1 MFREFSAFLAVSLSL
16 AALGC
21 SNRGGTDPTPPPFQ
35 GDFPSAMALNAR
47 MGKGV
52 NLGNALDAPTEG
64 AWGVTLKAE
73 YFRWIADSGFTMVRI
88 PARFSGHA
96 GAESPYTIDSAF
108 MDRVAWAVDQALDA
122 KLMVVL
128 DMHHYDTIM
137 EKPQDERRRFLAMW
151 KQICKR
157 FRNHPPELLFEL
169 LNEPRD
175 KLDAAAWND
184 LLDEAID
191 TIRASQPGRTL
202 VVGTSPWG
210 GYSGLGVLRL
220 PADSNLIVTVH
231 YYEPHSFTHQGADF
245 IEGANEWMGTLW
257 RATPAQRAVLD
268 QHLDFVHSWATEN
281 HRPIFMGEFGTYK
294 RVDSLSRALYTAY
307 LTRRMDSAGF
317 SSAIWNFSSDFGLVN
332 DTTDAWKGYLMD
344 AYLRPGQNAMLDSI
358 LAATIPIDPN
368 VYVTWEDFED
378 SLPHMP
384 ASARLWRER
393 KGISLE
399 TGGALWYAFNSD
411 SSSIQSGEGTRI
423 HPYQEIDS
431 GAARNFQ
438 LLIGPW
444 GSQGRGLHAKMH
456 LLGGNYPFGGFG
468 AGILGGWDSTYVD
481 LSKLTAIQ
489 FRTRGKGEW
498 ILQVVSDSVQSDTV
512 ENWGHMSWAFRPK
525 AEWETVLIPAAALAP
540 KLSSKQATKDKLT
553 WEDVRRKIIAI
564 DFMNGQSYK
573 MKVDTTLELWI
584 DDIRLI
590 GVTEADL
597 GM

>member
-1 MFREFSAFLAVSLSL
+1 MFRVFSAFLAVSLSL
-16 AALGC
+16 TALGC
-21 SNRGGTDPTPPPFQ
+21 NRGGTDPEPPPFQ
-35 GDFPSAMALNAR
+35 GNFPSAKVMNAR
-47 MGKGV
+47 LGKGV

-64 AWGVTLKAE
+64 AWGVTLKAD

-96 GAESPYTIDSAF
+96 GAESPYAIDSAF
-108 MDRVAWAVDQALDA
+108 MERVAWAVDQALAVD
-122 KLMVVL
+122 LMVVL
-128 DMHHYDTIM
+128 DMHHYDAMM
-137 EKPQDERRRFLAMW
+137 ENPQDERRRFLAMW
-151 KQICKR
+151 KQVCKR
-157 FRNHPPELLFEL
+157 FHGYGPELLFEL
-169 LNEPRD
+169 LNEPRNN
-175 KLDAAAWND
+175 LDAAAWND

-210 GYSGLGVLRL
+210 GYSGLGVLKL

-245 IEGANEWMGTLW
+245 VEGAKDWLGTPW

-268 QHLDFVHSWATEN
+268 QHLDFVRSWAAEN
-281 HRPIFMGEFGTYK
+281 DRPIFMGEFGTYF

-307 LTRRMDSAGF
+307 LARQMDSAGF

-332 DTTDAWKGYLMD
+332 DTTGAWKGYLVN
-344 AYLRPGQNAMLDSI
+344 AYLRPGQNPMLDSI
-358 LAATIPIDPN
+358 LASTVPIDPT

-378 SLPHMP
+378 SLVHMP

-393 KGISLE
+393 KGLSLE
-399 TGGALWYAFNSD
+399 TGGANWYAFNSD
-411 SSSIQSGEGTRI
+411 SSAIQSGDGTRI
-423 HPYQEIDS
+423 RPYQEIDS

-438 LLIGPW
+438 LLVGPW
-444 GSQGRGLHAKMH
+444 GSQGQGLHAKMR

-468 AGILGGWDSTYVD
+468 AGILGGWDSTFVD
-481 LSKLTAIQ
+481 LTKLTAIQ
-489 FRTRGKGEW
+489 FRVRGKGEW

-512 ENWGHMSWAFRPK
+512 ENWGHLSWAFRPK
-525 AEWETVLIPAAALAP
+525 PEWETVLIPAASLAP
-540 KLSSKQATKDKLT
+540 KPYSKQATKDKLT

-564 DFMNGQSYK
+564 DFVNGQSYQ
-573 MKVDTTLELWI
+573 MKADTTLELWI
-584 DDIRLI
+584 DDVRLI